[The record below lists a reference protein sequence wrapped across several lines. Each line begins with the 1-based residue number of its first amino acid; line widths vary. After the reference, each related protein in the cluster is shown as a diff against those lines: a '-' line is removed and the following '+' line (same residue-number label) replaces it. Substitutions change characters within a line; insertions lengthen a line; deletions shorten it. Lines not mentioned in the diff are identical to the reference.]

1 MDKNEML
8 DLLIRKH
15 YGLISETEEAALQQ
29 ILITNSEAR
38 TMQQEVQKHQNDKT
52 LDLMKKTDLGD
63 AALQIN
69 VKYQLMLAHKNIK

>member
-1 MDKNEML
+1 MDKNEIL

-15 YGLISETEEAALQQ
+15 YSLISETEEAVLQQ
-29 ILITNSEAR
+29 VLASSSEAR
-38 TMQQEVQKHQNDKT
+38 AMQTEVQKHPNDKA

-69 VKYQLMLAHKNIK
+69 VKYQLMLAQKNMR